1 MVDIA
6 KSPPTLLPLLDVFV
20 CSFGIGMVESMLEPH
35 LCEAG
40 ADITQVGITFLIFG
54 GVYMVS
60 SPFVGYVSH
69 FLAITT
75 IAKYKSFICL
85 FQVCD
90 KYPYQTAVTIVGN
103 TFLGSAFLFIGP
115 MPPLIFTPTWISIT
129 IATCLGSIG
138 YAAVMVSTYGRTQ
151 KAAELQNFTQDIDTF
166 IMVSGAW
173 LSSFFLG
180 NFVGSTLTGFLV
192 DAYGF
197 SKATILVFTLVI
209 VALTLDVMELIL
221 RSKKNQMNL
230 HEYYHIFK

>member
-1 MVDIA
+1 
-6 KSPPTLLPLLDVFV
+6 
-20 CSFGIGMVESMLEPH
+20 
-35 LCEAG
+35 
-40 ADITQVGITFLIFG
+40 
-54 GVYMVS
+54 
-60 SPFVGYVSH
+60 
-69 FLAITT
+69 
-75 IAKYKSFICL
+75 
-85 FQVCD
+85 
-90 KYPYQTAVTIVGN
+90 
-103 TFLGSAFLFIGP
+103 